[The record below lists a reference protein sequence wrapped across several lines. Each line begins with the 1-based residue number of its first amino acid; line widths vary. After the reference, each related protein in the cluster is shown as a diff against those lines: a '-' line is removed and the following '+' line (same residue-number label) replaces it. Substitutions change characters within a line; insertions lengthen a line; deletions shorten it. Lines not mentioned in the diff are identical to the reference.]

1 MKIYSNKFSLTTPVA
16 RQFYVSPNSIYAF
29 GIKFEKNGTDVTG
42 NDISVFIGST
52 ALEPM
57 GATVDGYTL
66 YQRTS
71 SSEPTM
77 NRYDVVYSKD
87 GVIQHFELIE
97 NITNSTVFDIDQ
109 EGGAMELPIASESV
123 LGGVKVG
130 EGLKIEADGKLD
142 VNVNVPTKT
151 SDLENDSSFI
161 SAETDPVFNNWLSGT
176 QPIALGKD
184 SVAVSN
190 IDDGNG
196 IAIGQKSNAESGG
209 IAIGSKTTY
218 GSGARAKTTSV
229 SIGTNATTDSRNQIA
244 IGNNA
249 KVSGNVSRRIQLGE
263 GTNANN
269 EGNLKVFDTVLLDVH
284 NNIPEAR
291 LGGISTTVLS
301 GTYDDDTTF
310 SFNVYV
316 KSI

>member
-42 NDISVFIGST
+42 NDISVFLGST

-57 GATVDGYTL
+57 EATVDGYTL

-130 EGLKIEADGKLD
+130 EGLNIEADGKL
-142 VNVNVPTKT
+142 NVNV
-151 SDLENDSSFI
+151 S
-161 SAETDPVFNNWLSGT
+161 ETDPVFTAW
-176 QPIALGKD
+176 KD
-184 SVAVSN
+184 SSN
-190 IDDGNG
+190 IKLGSY
-196 IAIGQKSNAESGG
+196 SNQRQYAHLH
-209 IAIGSKTTY
+209 I
-218 GSGARAKTTSV
+218 
-229 SIGTNATTDSRNQIA
+229 
-244 IGNNA
+244 
-249 KVSGNVSRRIQLGE
+249 
-263 GTNANN
+263 
-269 EGNLKVFDTVLLDVH
+269 
-284 NNIPEAR
+284 
-291 LGGISTTVLS
+291 
-301 GTYDDDTTF
+301 
-310 SFNVYV
+310 
-316 KSI
+316 

>member
-42 NDISVFIGST
+42 NDISVFLGST

-57 GATVDGYTL
+57 EATVDGYTL

-130 EGLKIEADGKLD
+130 EGLKIEADGKLG

-151 SDLENDSSFI
+151 SELENDSGFI
-161 SAETDPVFNNWLSGT
+161 TESDIPEVPVATTTTAGKVIVGSGLSVDANGKIDVTGGSSSETDPVFNNWLSGT
-176 QPIALGKD
+176 QPIKIGKD
-184 SVAVSN
+184 SVAASNVS
-190 IDDGNG
+190 GNG
-196 IAIGQKSNAESGG
+196 IAIGQNAEAEGHS
-209 IAIGSKTTY
+209 IAIGSK
-218 GSGARAKTTSV
+218 SL
-229 SIGTNATTDSRNQIA
+229 IGT
-244 IGNNA
+244 GV
-249 KVSGNVSRRIQLGE
+249 K
-263 GTNANN
+263 AN
-269 EGNLKVFDTVLLDVH
+269 
-284 NNIPEAR
+284 
-291 LGGISTTVLS
+291 
-301 GTYDDDTTF
+301 
-310 SFNVYV
+310 
-316 KSI
+316 